1 MSANAIYMD
10 EAVEEVNAYLRSK
23 AAYVDAGGR
32 LVNSAAVDT
41 VDRVLFNMSGKA
53 E

>member
-1 MSANAIYMD
+1 MSANAIYTD
-10 EAVEEVNAYLRSK
+10 EAVAEVNAFLLSK
-23 AAYVDAGGR
+23 NAYVDAGGQ